1 MAHGRIAPR
10 IGRGGSPAVYECC
23 DGLYFARTRERWEE
37 EGEMTNRG
45 AVLGLFGGGR
55 FGQAHGVH
63 RVPEGEGTALR
74 GDGDSLHGRVQLY

>member
-1 MAHGRIAPR
+1 
-10 IGRGGSPAVYECC
+10 
-23 DGLYFARTRERWEE
+23 
-37 EGEMTNRG
+37 MTNSG

-74 GDGDSLHGRVQLY
+74 GDGDSLHGRVQLYQWERRRWLMGRFDRFAAEGHQSGVQYDCRQHLF